1 MHTFFI
7 NTSGQELNTLDE
19 VFDIVR
25 ESRRLVTLDCPLAT
39 WMTRENGYERC
50 VHRMGEIIDSY
61 KDVTNDYN
69 LVIYVDMIAFPEYNG
84 IPMSE
89 KAKRAA
95 VVNAMEILLRRYINL
110 TLCEYLDRIGRSPQ
124 QTLIIFEQNTLA
136 TDREAADAMHLA
148 DELLP
153 LSGMPDAGEITAAL
167 QKMQNDILG
176 GTVSGEDATAEA
188 VSAGILSL
196 LEEEGKP
203 FLPGLNTL
211 FDDERAVT
219 AKTLAAKVLNM
230 NAGATISERDYQDT
244 FCAQVRRDDE
254 TEAGD
259 IYTTTFKTNRT
270 AQMQTN
276 EVYTKRVLAL
286 DLFIL
291 RCVYRESLTEP
302 VPGTVDTRI
311 GLTFTEPDWE
321 GEVVPHLQKKV
332 YSYWAAFSH
341 TSNLTGKF
349 SALGMAPKLYLVD
362 GEELGINEYG
372 KPRKEAV
379 TVDVDEEGHI
389 VDPREDENERSEAFI
404 FNLKRKREKK
414 KLHKESVLM
423 EKEPTYTLPEY
434 VPFDSTRSMSSTGEP
449 LISEFTPTLTTSA
462 DEYKDKA
469 QKLRGAHLTYLDSLH
484 AHVSKVLAHYSG
496 RSVDNEAAL
505 LGRRRVS
512 VGEIDYEAQ
521 TAETGYKTN
530 KKGGEANVSAA
541 EEMAQTGFI
550 NAQIEYFEYYAS
562 RMVALTDIAEQCNWF
577 IDRVEQIKESLGKLK
592 KVYFGLLAT
601 VCALYAP
608 YLILQWHLIT
618 ESLLSIAVGL
628 CSTLGPLVLL
638 SGVYLIVKNAQRFKY
653 IKAWREFKEKSE
665 EAIRAN
671 DEATRKYDGL
681 LRTYIPKLRQLY
693 DFLTDV
699 TFYKECCKL
708 ATAKL
713 EHHKG
718 VQKRYHSAVKD
729 ILEDLEHSSEMDGVK
744 GKAEELT
751 KLIDL
756 DCAYCASDK
765 NKEFYSIF
773 TEKDIE
779 KLFNS

>member
-7 NTSGQELNTLDE
+7 NTSGQELNILDE
-19 VFDIVR
+19 VFDVVR
-25 ESRRLVTLDCPLAT
+25 ESRSLVTLDCPFAT
-39 WMTRENGYERC
+39 WMSPENGYERC
-50 VHRMGEIIDSY
+50 VHKMGEIIDSY
-61 KDVTNDYN
+61 KDVTNEYN
-69 LVIYVDMIAFPEYNG
+69 LVIYVDMIAFPEYSS
-84 IPMSE
+84 IPQSE

-95 VVNAMEILLRRYINL
+95 VVNAMEILLRRYIFMTIY
-110 TLCEYLDRIGRSPQ
+110 TLLDKIGRRPQ
-124 QTLIIFEQNTLA
+124 ETLIIFEQNTLA
-136 TDREAADAMHLA
+136 TDMEAAEAMHLA

-153 LSGMPDAGEITAAL
+153 LSGMPAADKITAAL
-167 QKMQNDILG
+167 QKLQKEILD
-176 GTVSGEDATAEA
+176 GTVSGEDASPEA

-203 FLPGLNTL
+203 FLAGLNTL
-211 FDDERAVT
+211 FAEERTAT
-219 AKTLAAKVLNM
+219 AKTLAARVLNM
-230 NAGATISERDYQDT
+230 NVGATISAGNYQDA
-244 FCAQVRRDDE
+244 FCAQVRRDDG
-254 TEAGD
+254 TEVRD
-259 IYTTTFKTNRT
+259 IYTTSFKTNRT
-270 AQMQTN
+270 AQLQTN

-286 DLFIL
+286 AMFLL
-291 RCVYRESLTEP
+291 RCVYRKSLTEQAA
-302 VPGTVDTRI
+302 GTEDERV
-311 GLTFTEPDWE
+311 GLSFTEPDWD
-321 GEVVPHLQKKV
+321 GKVVPHLQKKV
-332 YSYWAAFSH
+332 YSYWTAYSNTSHLSGRFS
-341 TSNLTGKF
+341 T
-349 SALGMAPKLYLVD
+349 LGMAPKLYLID
-362 GEELGINEYG
+362 GEELGIDEYG

-379 TVDVDEEGHI
+379 TVDVDEDGNIADTH
-389 VDPREDENERSEAFI
+389 EDENESAEALI
-404 FNLKRKREKK
+404 FNLKRKKKKKK

-423 EKEPTYTLPEY
+423 EKEPAYTLPGY
-434 VPFDSTRSMSSTGEP
+434 VPFDATRSMSETGEP
-449 LISEFTPTLTTSA
+449 LLSEFTPTLSTSA
-462 DEYKDKA
+462 EEYKDKA
-469 QKLRGAHLTYLDSLH
+469 QKLRGAHLSYLDSLH

-521 TAETGYKTN
+521 GSETGYKTN
-530 KKGGEANVSAA
+530 DKGGEANVAAA

-628 CSTLGPLVLL
+628 CSTIGPLALL
-638 SGVYLIVKNAQRFKY
+638 SGVYIIVKNAQRFKY
-653 IKAWREFKEKSE
+653 VKAWREFKEKSE

-671 DEATRKYDGL
+671 DEATRKYDSL

-729 ILEDLEHSSEMDGVK
+729 ILEDLERSSEMK
-744 GKAEELT
+744 GGGRPEDITE
-751 KLIDL
+751 LIDL
-756 DCAYCASDK
+756 DRVYCAPGRNEK
-765 NKEFYSIF
+765 FYSVF
-773 TEKDIE
+773 TKEDIE
-779 KLFNS
+779 SFFNS